1 MGGRYPH
8 FASRDKLTKLQRDSV
23 EQDVI
28 DSYSPHFQLK
38 IEDSSVFVGLQLFIY
53 DAEIEHLDIPLPR
66 GIHFCVTT
74 RTDEER
80 EQGAPKLPHSV
91 SNQSEMSAKGY
102 IKGMLMRALDQSS
115 NELLFKFCLPA
126 IFKEIIKC
134 LEYHPKLFRHVLYD
148 LSQWYA
154 FFKNFLHFTKFLEI
168 DAL

>member
-74 RTDEER
+74 TTNEER
-80 EQGAPKLPHSV
+80 ERGTPKLPDSI
-91 SNQSEMSAKGY
+91 SNQSEMSAK
-102 IKGMLMRALDQSS
+102 
-115 NELLFKFCLPA
+115 
-126 IFKEIIKC
+126 
-134 LEYHPKLFRHVLYD
+134 EYM
-148 LSQWYA
+148 
-154 FFKNFLHFTKFLEI
+154 
-168 DAL
+168 